1 MSTTYRET
9 APPPT
14 SEEAAR
20 VPVLSVKNLK
30 KRFVRTDGAVVPAI
44 DDVSLDL
51 YPGEFLVLL
60 GPSGCGKTT
69 LLRAVAGLE
78 RPDEGVIEV
87 HGTAQFSSRTGVNLP
102 PERRRNVSMVFQSYA
117 LWPHMTAGQNVAYP
131 LQSIERRHRPP
142 KAVIQERVLEALEK
156 VGIPEL
162 SGQYSG
168 QMSGGQQQRV
178 ALARALVSG
187 SDLVLF
193 DEPLS
198 NVDAKV
204 RDQLRLELLIL
215 QKEIGFSA
223 LFVTHDQTE
232 AMVLGNRIVVLQEGR
247 IAQVGTPKEVYNVP
261 ASRYVADFI
270 GSINQLTGV
279 IASITGDRA
288 VVETAIGRIVGTCG
302 DDFLEG
308 QKVIAIWRPEKCRL
322 SSALNPAGPNSWLG
336 SVVAT
341 YFLGAMTEVVVEIN
355 GQKVRTSAAGD
366 VEPSHASCLSVSPE
380 DVRVL
385 ATGEGPAG

>member
-1 MSTTYRET
+1 MSTAYSET

-14 SEEAAR
+14 SEKAGR

-30 KRFVRTDGAVVPAI
+30 KKFVRTDGAVVPAI

-87 HGTAQFSSRTGVNLP
+87 HGAAQFSSDTGVNLP

-131 LQSIERRHRPP
+131 LQSIERRHRPS
-142 KAVIQERVLEALEK
+142 KAVIRKRVLGALEK

-162 SGQYSG
+162 SAQYSG

-247 IAQVGTPKEVYNVP
+247 IAQVGTPKEVYNTP
-261 ASRYVADFI
+261 SSRYVADFI
-270 GSINQLTGV
+270 GSINQLSGV
-279 IASITGDRA
+279 ISSITGGRA
-288 VVETAIGRIVGTCG
+288 VVETAIGRVVGKCG
-302 DDFLEG
+302 DGFREG
-308 QKVIAIWRPEKCRL
+308 QKVIAVWRPEKCKL
-322 SSALNPAGPNSWLG
+322 SPASSSVGANSWLG

-341 YFLGAMTEVVVEIN
+341 YFLGAMTEVVVDIN
-355 GQKVRTSAAGD
+355 GQTVRTSAAGD
-366 VEPSHASCLSVSPE
+366 VEPAQASCLSVSPE

-385 ATGEGPAG
+385 ATG

>member
-1 MSTTYRET
+1 MSTAYSATEPQQ
-9 APPPT
+9 AFG
-14 SEEAAR
+14 EAGR
-20 VPVLSVKNLK
+20 VPVLSIRNLK
-30 KRFVRTDGAVVPAI
+30 KKFVRTDGAVVPAI

-78 RPDEGVIEV
+78 RPDEGVIDV
-87 HGTAQFSSRTGVNLP
+87 HGAAQFSSLAGVNLP

-131 LQSIERRHRPP
+131 LQSIDRRHRPS
-142 KAVIQERVLEALEK
+142 KAVIRQRVLAALEK

-162 SGQYSG
+162 SAQYSG

-232 AMVLGNRIVVLQEGR
+232 AMVLGNRIVVLQQGR
-247 IAQVGTPKEVYNVP
+247 IAQVGTPKEVYNAP
-261 ASRYVADFI
+261 SSRYVADFV

-279 IASITGDRA
+279 ITSITGNRA
-288 VVETAIGRIVGTCG
+288 VVETAIGPVVGTCG
-302 DDFLEG
+302 DEFRNG
-308 QKVIAIWRPEKCRL
+308 QDVIAVWRPEKCRL
-322 SSALNPAGPNSWLG
+322 SPGSSTDGLNSWTG
-336 SVVAT
+336 TVVAT
-341 YFLGAMTEVVVEIN
+341 YFLGAMTEVVVDIN
-355 GQKVRTSAAGD
+355 GQKIRTSAAGD
-366 VEPSHASCLSVSPE
+366 VEPPEAPCLSVSPD

-385 ATGEGPAG
+385 ATGEVPAG